1 MTTSSTV
8 SYDGSEG
15 AEHTVE
21 EEQSFHEEKEFP
33 CPPHSRCIF
42 KLIVRKLDN
51 VDMPFTATVRRNLEV
66 TYCLLCLKGMLHLV
80 DPYTEVTYSY
90 IQMYIMYIF

>member
-1 MTTSSTV
+1 VTTSSTV

-66 TYCLLCLKGMLHLV
+66 TYCLLCLKG
-80 DPYTEVTYSY
+80 
-90 IQMYIMYIF
+90 